1 MLFILLLCL
10 SETYALRG
18 SSLLRRT
25 RLQGQAV
32 VKGSSDE
39 LKIRVGQV
47 LPPLISAGIFVGGP
61 INSLE
66 VYACQPQTLD
76 FVAGQIY
83 AWMQVEK
90 FSLLRDS
97 FTHSCLLASLDRR
110 RVVHA
115 TGWKIDGM
123 NLFYAFEDYKRRADG
138 KDGTPAALKES
149 THTYKCVGQFPPDAV
164 VSFQTEDIDRY
175 PLYSIDLFTAKR
187 NDAQED
193 IVQGL
198 RSGLVAVAGAGKAIP
213 DELQSLHLLRST
225 DPLAAA
231 VVGIYTPGID
241 AEMGDARNGPK
252 KLLAAVPHYAASLAQ
267 VEKLA
272 VVGTLSDKIDK
283 VDPLSRL
290 YQIIAVIL
298 P

>member
-1 MLFILLLCL
+1 M
-10 SETYALRG
+10 
-18 SSLLRRT
+18 
-25 RLQGQAV
+25 V
-32 VKGSSDE
+32 GSSDE

-47 LPPLISAGIFVGGP
+47 LPPLVNAGIFVGGP

-76 FVAGQIY
+76 LVAGQIY
-83 AWMQVEK
+83 AWAQVEK
-90 FSLLRDS
+90 NSLLRDA

-115 TGWKIDGM
+115 TGWKLDGM
-123 NLFYAFEDYKRRADG
+123 NLFYGFEDFKKRADG

-149 THTYKCVGQFPPDAV
+149 THCYKVVGQFPPDGV
-164 VSFQTEDIDRY
+164 VSFQSEEIDRY
-175 PLYSIDLFTAKR
+175 PLFSIDIFTSKR

-193 IVQGL
+193 IVQCL

-231 VVGIYTPGID
+231 VVGTWTPGID
-241 AEMGDARNGPK
+241 AEMGDARIGPK
-252 KLLAAVPHYAASLAQ
+252 KLLAAVPEYAASLAQ

-272 VVGTLSDKIDK
+272 VVGTMSDKIDK

-290 YQIIAVIL
+290 YEVIAVIL